1 MFENVTP
8 VTATNQTYKPVTPVK
23 LGRMNKIKNW
33 VKKKCKYGTRKNKNV
48 ANCANEE
55 TLNTRTLEKP
65 RCPNGT
71 RRNKKSGNCESSS
84 D

>member
-8 VTATNQTYKPVTPVK
+8 VTATNQTYKPIKKGV
-23 LGRMNKIKNW
+23 MYKIKSY
-33 VKKKCKYGTRKNKNV
+33 VKKKCNYGTKKNKNMV
-48 ANCANEE
+48 NCAYEPP
-55 TLNTRTLEKP
+55 LNTRTLKKP